1 MSDINIRS
9 LAKELNLSIGTV
21 SKALRNSFEISDE
34 TKRKVFDL
42 AKKHNYIPNPY
53 ASSLRRKKSNT
64 IGVVI
69 PEVADSFFS
78 HAIKGIELVAQQ
90 KGYHVLIYLT
100 YESLL
105 KEEAIMKDF
114 TSGRVDGVLMSISS
128 ETSKSVH
135 IHELQSKGIPL
146 VFFDRVCEEMQ
157 TAKITTDDFE
167 SGYKATK
174 HLIDCG
180 CKNIVLLSISN
191 SLSIS
196 NKRLHGYKK
205 ALADH
210 SLPFS
215 SSQVIHCGNDDKEN
229 YALIKKVLSEPG
241 SPDGLIAT
249 VEKLITPVYEAVQD
263 LQLAVPQQLKI
274 IGFSNLPSA
283 TILHPSLTTITQPA
297 FEMGEAAASVLFN
310 ALAKNISQLKN
321 ETIVLPSLL
330 VSRMSTEA
338 KQ

>member
-1 MSDINIRS
+1 MNEITIRS

-21 SKALRNSFEISDE
+21 SKALRDSFEISDE
-34 TKRKVFDL
+34 TKKKVFDL

-105 KEEAIMKDF
+105 KEEAIIKDF

-128 ETSKSVH
+128 ETNNSVH
-135 IHELQSKGIPL
+135 IHDLQSKGIPL
-146 VFFDRVCEEMQ
+146 VFFDRVCEEMH
-157 TAKITTDDFE
+157 TAKIVTDDFE

-180 CKNIVLLSISN
+180 CKNIMLLSISN

-196 NKRLHGYKK
+196 NRRLEGYEK

-210 SLPFS
+210 GRKSCS
-215 SSQVIHCGNDDKEN
+215 SNIIHCGNDDKEN
-229 YALIKKVLSEPG
+229 YAIIREALNSTG
-241 SPDGLIAT
+241 RPDGLIAT
-249 VEKLITPVYEAVQD
+249 VEKLITPVYEVVHH
-263 LQLAVPQQLKI
+263 LHLSVPRQLKI

-283 TILHPSLTTITQPA
+283 SILDPSLTTISQPA
-297 FEMGEAAASVLFN
+297 FEMGQTAAAVLFG
-310 ALAKNISQLKN
+310 ALAKNIHQLNN
-321 ETIVLPSLL
+321 EDIVLPSLL
-330 VSRMSTEA
+330 IPRRST
-338 KQ
+338 QVGL

>member
-1 MSDINIRS
+1 MNEITIRS

-21 SKALRNSFEISDE
+21 SKALRDSFEISDE
-34 TKRKVFDL
+34 TKKKVFDL

-105 KEEAIMKDF
+105 KEEAIIKDF

-128 ETSKSVH
+128 ETNNSVH
-135 IHELQSKGIPL
+135 IHDLQSKGIPL
-146 VFFDRVCEEMQ
+146 VFFDRVCEEMH
-157 TAKITTDDFE
+157 TAKIVTDDFE

-180 CKNIVLLSISN
+180 CKNIMLLSISN

-196 NKRLHGYKK
+196 NRRLEGYEK

-210 SLPFS
+210 GRKSCS
-215 SSQVIHCGNDDKEN
+215 SNIIHCGNDDKEN
-229 YALIKKVLSEPG
+229 YAIIREALNSTDR
-241 SPDGLIAT
+241 PDGLIAT
-249 VEKLITPVYEAVQD
+249 VEKLITPVYEVVHH
-263 LQLAVPQQLKI
+263 LHLSVPRQLKI

-283 TILHPSLTTITQPA
+283 SILDPSLTTISQPA
-297 FEMGEAAASVLFN
+297 FEMGQTAAAVLFG
-310 ALAKNISQLKN
+310 ALAKNIHQLNN
-321 ETIVLPSLL
+321 EDIVLPSLL
-330 VSRMSTEA
+330 IPRRST
-338 KQ
+338 QVGL